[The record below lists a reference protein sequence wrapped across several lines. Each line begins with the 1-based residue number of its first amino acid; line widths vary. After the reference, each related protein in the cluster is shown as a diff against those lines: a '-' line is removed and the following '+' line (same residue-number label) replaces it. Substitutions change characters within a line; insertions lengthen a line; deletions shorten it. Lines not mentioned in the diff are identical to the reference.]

1 MAVIVQAMIAR
12 MGMVVGCIR
21 SMQSVVDVV
30 RAMLVFV

>member
-1 MAVIVQAMIAR
+1 MRAMLAR
-12 MGMVVGCIR
+12 MGMVVGCVR